1 MSETRFLKKHNDV
14 TFDNFNAVLK
24 QNLLFQTKMA
34 LQEEDV
40 KIITDSYEKKV
51 GDYETIKLEVSK
63 LIEEKTDL
71 ENKLNQKLSSI
82 QSDLNNEKNKLL
94 EEKTNLENN
103 VKSKDEQ
110 ILNLNNEKNEQISNL
125 NNEKNRLQNEIN
137 GQYQEKARLENDIR
151 IKNEE
156 IFNLTNQKNNL
167 ESVLNT
173 EKIKLESKIKDL
185 EEQLNTKNDYIIQL
199 EKSIPNIK
207 KKKTTSMMQSTDS
220 ILTDDVKLKVESPGG
235 SF

>member
-82 QSDLNNEKNKLL
+82 ESDLNNEKNKLL

-103 VKSKDEQ
+103 IKSKD
-110 ILNLNNEKNEQISNL
+110 EQISNL
-125 NNEKNRLQNEIN
+125 NNEKNRLQNEVN

>member
-51 GDYETIKLEVSK
+51 GDYETIKLEISK

-82 QSDLNNEKNKLL
+82 ELNLNNEKNKLL
-94 EEKTNLENN
+94 EEKTNLENT
-103 VKSKDEQ
+103 VKSKD
-110 ILNLNNEKNEQISNL
+110 EQISNL
-125 NNEKNRLQNEIN
+125 NNEKNRLQNEVN

-151 IKNEE
+151 VKNDE
-156 IFNLTNQKNNL
+156 ISNLTNQKNNL

-173 EKIKLESKIKDL
+173 EKIKLESRIKDL

-207 KKKTTSMMQSTDS
+207 KKKTTSMMQSTDN
-220 ILTDDVKLKVESPGG
+220 ILTDDVELKIESPGG

>member
-110 ILNLNNEKNEQISNL
+110 ISNL
-125 NNEKNRLQNEIN
+125 NNEKNRLQNEVN

-156 IFNLTNQKNNL
+156 ISNLTNQKNNL

-173 EKIKLESKIKDL
+173 EKIKLEFKIKDL

-207 KKKTTSMMQSTDS
+207 KKKTTSMMQSTDN
-220 ILTDDVKLKVESPGG
+220 ILTDDVKLKVESSGG

>member
-103 VKSKDEQ
+103 IKSKD
-110 ILNLNNEKNEQISNL
+110 EQISNL
-125 NNEKNRLQNEIN
+125 NNEKNRLQNEVN

-156 IFNLTNQKNNL
+156 ISNLTNQKNNL

>member
-103 VKSKDEQ
+103 IKSKD
-110 ILNLNNEKNEQISNL
+110 EQISNL
-125 NNEKNRLQNEIN
+125 NNEKNRLQNEVN

>member
-110 ILNLNNEKNEQISNL
+110 ISNL
-125 NNEKNRLQNEIN
+125 NNEKNRLQNEVN

-156 IFNLTNQKNNL
+156 ISNLTNQKNNL

-173 EKIKLESKIKDL
+173 EKIKLEFKIKDL